1 MYQWIHE
8 SGQSE
13 RPEQGDGGRSEN
25 PREAAEDHPN
35 DQLHLQWLHSE
46 VDSCSRLEWWWYAC

>member
-13 RPEQGDGGRSEN
+13 RPEQGGGGKSEN
-25 PREAAEDHPN
+25 PTETAEDHPN
-35 DQLHLQWLHSE
+35 DQLHLQWLNYQ
-46 VDSCSRLEWWWYAC
+46 VDSWSKVERW